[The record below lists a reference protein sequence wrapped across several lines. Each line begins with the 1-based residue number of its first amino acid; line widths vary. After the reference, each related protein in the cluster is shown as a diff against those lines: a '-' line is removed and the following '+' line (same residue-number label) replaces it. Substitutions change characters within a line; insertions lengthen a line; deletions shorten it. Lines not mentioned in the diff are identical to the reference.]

1 MNERER
7 RRAYN
12 PPQHK
17 GYNKPNIPKKY
28 NKGGNR
34 NYDKPWVKKE
44 KKKKKGSKDDE
55 DSYLYHCYP
64 DGNGPDSELI
74 KMLERD
80 VLLKHPK
87 VTFDDVADLDQAKET
102 L

>member
-17 GYNKPNIPKKY
+17 GYGKPNIKKV
-28 NKGGNR
+28 NR

-44 KKKKKGSKDDE
+44 KKKKKG
-55 DSYLYHCYP
+55 
-64 DGNGPDSELI
+64 
-74 KMLERD
+74 
-80 VLLKHPK
+80 
-87 VTFDDVADLDQAKET
+87 
-102 L
+102 